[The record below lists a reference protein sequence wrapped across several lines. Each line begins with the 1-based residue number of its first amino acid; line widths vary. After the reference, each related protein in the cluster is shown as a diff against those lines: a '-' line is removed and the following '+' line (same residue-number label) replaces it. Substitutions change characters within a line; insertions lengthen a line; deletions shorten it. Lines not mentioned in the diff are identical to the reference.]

1 MKQEQLL
8 YAKLSSGDDLTAEEA
23 AALTPSRAEFAA
35 VWRYV
40 HARASDAPLEDTAL
54 HLSRSVARTF
64 GLRETFMRTMVCLE
78 VMHEQG
84 LIQVEHTA
92 DHLLIR
98 STPVEGKV
106 DLEASRLMRRLRRS
120 AGPNSETR

>member
-1 MKQEQLL
+1 
-8 YAKLSSGDDLTAEEA
+8 
-23 AALTPSRAEFAA
+23 
-35 VWRYV
+35 
-40 HARASDAPLEDTAL
+40 
-54 HLSRSVARTF
+54 
-64 GLRETFMRTMVCLE
+64 MRTMVCLE